1 MVIYKKKDYYQFID
15 FEIEAGTVLVLLKN
29 LSQFTI

>member
-1 MVIYKKKDYYQFID
+1 MDYYHLID

-29 LSQFTI
+29 LSQFIPI